1 MAVANVWHMLPED
14 GCLRMFRLMPSTA
27 AAALQPA
34 MRPWL
39 CSVFI
44 AFCKAGSTWQSSGA
58 INALVLQVKRLV
70 NSAYENARKVLKQ
83 HDRDLHKLA
92 AALLEQETMSG
103 QQMKDL
109 LRISSK
115 VVEAPTGGAVV
126 VATPRQQHTDPT
138 V

>member
-1 MAVANVWHMLPED
+1 MALLSLQ
-14 GCLRMFRLMPSTA
+14 C
-27 AAALQPA
+27 ALQTRQLQITDA
-34 MRPWL
+34 VNVLM
-39 CSVFI
+39 
-44 AFCKAGSTWQSSGA
+44 
-58 INALVLQVKRLV
+58 LQVKRLV

-103 QQMKDL
+103 QQIKDL

-115 VVEAPTGGAVV
+115 VVEAPTGGSEM

-138 V
+138 T